1 MTGTPAS
8 KEALEGLALRVREG
22 DDRAMGRLL
31 RVAHP
36 RVRRWALVK
45 VGDPDDAEDVAQE
58 VLLRVSRRLGSWD
71 GRARFTTWLYAVTR
85 NAALDLLSRRGRRA
99 EAAGEATR
107 SDPAD
112 ARVTPA
118 PADRIDDARA
128 AELVRVFFEELPD
141 RQREVFD
148 LADLQGYAPVE
159 IAGMLDVKPGTVR
172 ANLFKARRAIRERI
186 LAARPELVE
195 AYGDDG

>member
-8 KEALEGLALRVREG
+8 KEALEGLALRAREG
-22 DDRAMGRLL
+22 NDRAMESLL
-31 RVAHP
+31 RAAHP

-71 GRARFTTWLYAVTR
+71 GRARFATWLYAVTR
-85 NAALDLLSRRGRRA
+85 NAALDHVSSRSRRTEVA
-99 EAAGEATR
+99 TEAAR
-107 SDPAD
+107 SDPAGD
-112 ARVTPA
+112 RERPA

-128 AELVRVFFEELPD
+128 AALVRAFFEELPE

-159 IAGMLDVKPGTVR
+159 IAGMLDAKPGTVR

-195 AYGDDG
+195 AYGDDP